1 MIKICRSKL
10 SFNLY
15 KLAIGLVIL
24 FALFVTIYYSF
35 FYKDSNQRSRE
46 VNAVLQKSTTQ
57 VFEPVLPSTPL
68 SFPKDFVSH
77 PSYKHE
83 WWYIN
88 ANVNSADGKEFGIQ
102 WTLFRFATADTN
114 ESGWQTPQIYMS
126 HVVITSEDN
135 KWAEQRFSRGG
146 IGQAGVRANPFRAWI
161 DNWSWS
167 SPDMQ
172 TFPSTLRA
180 ASDDFSF
187 QLQMDNS
194 GPIVLQGDKG
204 YSQKHDQLPIASHYF
219 SMPFLKIEGS
229 LVLDDQSFIV
239 KGDAW
244 LDREWGSGMVDQEQ
258 QGWDWFSFHLDD
270 GRALM
275 VSQYRHNLQQPY
287 QFGSISTLDGSVIV
301 LTQQDISMTPL
312 QVTQLSNGR
321 LIPLQWVIEIPK
333 YGINLTTEVVR
344 KEQWL
349 PFLIPYWEGPIQAVG
364 SHTARGFMEL
374 TGY

>member
-10 SFNLY
+10 SFNVY
-15 KLAIGLVIL
+15 RLAIGLVIL
-24 FALFVTIYYSF
+24 FALFVATYYTF
-35 FYKDSNQRSRE
+35 FHQGSTQHSRE

-57 VFEPVLPSTPL
+57 VFEPVLPGTLL

-77 PSYKHE
+77 PSYQHE

-88 ANVNSADGKEFGIQ
+88 ANVNSADGQEFGIQ
-102 WTLFRFATADTN
+102 WTLFRFATADN
-114 ESGWQTPQIYMS
+114 NDSGWQSPQMYMS
-126 HVVITSEDN
+126 HVVITSEDK
-135 KWAEQRFSRGG
+135 KWAEQRFARGG

-167 SPDMQ
+167 SPDIQ
-172 TFPSTLRA
+172 IFPSTLRA

-187 QLQMDNS
+187 QLHMDNA

-219 SMPFLKIEGS
+219 SMPFLKIEGA
-229 LVLDDQSFIV
+229 LVLDGQDLTV

-275 VSQYRHNLQQPY
+275 VSQYRHNFQQPHK
-287 QFGSISTLDGSVIV
+287 FGSISEPSGSVTV
-301 LTQQDISMTPL
+301 LTHQDIRMTPL
-312 QVTQLSNGR
+312 QTTKLSNGR
-321 LIPLQWVIEIPK
+321 LIPLQWMIDIPK
-333 YGINLTTEVVR
+333 YGINLTTQPVR

-349 PFLIPYWEGPIQAVG
+349 PFLIPYWEGPIHAVG
-364 SHTARGFMEL
+364 SHTAKGFMEL